1 MRGLKILQHLN
12 PKTLRSLTHFLD
24 HDVKSVRDNVT
35 AMIAWGLEERNED
48 GMVHVPYNVIH
59 AEFDLKAVA

>member
-1 MRGLKILQHLN
+1 MRGLKILQHLS
-12 PKTLRSLTHFLD
+12 PKTLRSLTHSLD
-24 HDVKSVRDNVT
+24 LDVKSVRDNVT